1 MMHLQSY
8 FNVAQQQRLLELTR
22 QIARTNGCMTT
33 PTMSSGARYNCK
45 QTSCGRVGWLSD
57 RSGYRYSEINPENNK
72 PFAEMPDEFV
82 DIARTLA
89 LIAHEPHYKPETCLI
104 NFYPPDAKSR
114 LGLHQDNTEPNLE
127 PCIISISLGDDCIF
141 AIGSTDN
148 KTKSRKDP
156 LTEILLRSGDA
167 LILHGETRLAYHA
180 VKKIIPGTSNLL
192 KNGGRL
198 NLTFR
203 QVY

>member
-8 FNVAQQQRLLELTR
+8 FNLTQQQRLLELTR
-22 QIARTNGCMTT
+22 EIARANGCMTT
-33 PTMSSGARYNCK
+33 PTMTSGARYNCK
-45 QTSCGRVGWLSD
+45 QTSCGQVGWLSD
-57 RSGYRYSEINPENNK
+57 RKGYRYSEINPENNK
-72 PFAEMPDEFV
+72 PFAPMPAEFI
-82 DIARTLA
+82 DIAQKLA
-89 LIAHEPHYKPETCLI
+89 LAAHEPHYKPETCLI
-104 NFYPPDAKSR
+104 NFYPADSKSR
-114 LGLHQDNTEPNLE
+114 LGLHQDNTEPNLK

-141 AIGSTDN
+141 AIGGN
-148 KTKSRKDP
+148 RRNDP
-156 LTEILLRSGDA
+156 LTEIILRSGDA

-180 VKKIIPGTSNLL
+180 VKKIIPNTSNLL